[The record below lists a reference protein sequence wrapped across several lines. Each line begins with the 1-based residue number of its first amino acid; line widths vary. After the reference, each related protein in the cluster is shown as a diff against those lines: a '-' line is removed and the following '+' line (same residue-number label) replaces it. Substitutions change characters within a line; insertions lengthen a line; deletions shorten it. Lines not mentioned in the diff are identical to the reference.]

1 MAGRPRHRGEVVFIR
16 VQWGGR
22 DDAVAVQQ
30 SLEVAP
36 GSDPDGRLVARSDN
50 HPAKRVPSST
60 RSDKEGAFSLFA
72 RCLELR
78 SLARRTAVTDIGV
91 RARARA
97 AERTTSVA
105 GRRLCVS
112 GIGLAGDRNH
122 GFRAGRSGR
131 CGMRPDRSTRSL
143 GQDPVTAGAA
153 VGRHPQHRARERA

>member
-16 VQWGGR
+16 VQWGGL

-30 SLEVAP
+30 SLDVAP
-36 GSDPDGRLVARSDN
+36 GSDPDGRLAARSDN

-60 RSDKEGAFSLFA
+60 RSDKESAFSLFA

-97 AERTTSVA
+97 AERTSSVA

-122 GFRAGRSGR
+122 GD
-131 CGMRPDRSTRSL
+131 DRSSVRRI
-143 GQDPVTAGAA
+143 GADH
-153 VGRHPQHRARERA
+153 GRRTP